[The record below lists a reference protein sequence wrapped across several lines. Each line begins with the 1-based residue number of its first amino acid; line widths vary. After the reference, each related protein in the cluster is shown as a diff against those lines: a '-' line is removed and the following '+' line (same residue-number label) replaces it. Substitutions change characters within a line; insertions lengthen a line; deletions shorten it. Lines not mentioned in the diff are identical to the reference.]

1 MKTSE
6 IQSVLSKNKY
16 NYPMVIWSEIDSHS
30 QIILAT
36 NPETFKVIFEFKDHS
51 FKSFIKDLEDKLHLE
66 NILDKT
72 ILGDE
77 LVMPLDVFE
86 FDENDLKWSELSE
99 YILKNYH
106 EYTADKAL
114 TKEINLE
121 LEKNHIADYSAS
133 ILESVYS
140 SILYFLLNKS
150 TEIGVVEIMFL
161 GNIVFDERLNS
172 IIHRD
177 LPETI
182 NISMANL

>member
-1 MKTSE
+1 MKKSE
-6 IQSVLSKNKY
+6 IKSVLSKNKY

-36 NPETFKVIFEFKDHS
+36 NSETFKVIFEFQDNN
-51 FKSFIKDLEDKLHLE
+51 FNSFIKKIESKLNLD

-77 LVMPLDVFE
+77 SVMPLDVFE
-86 FDENDLKWSELSE
+86 FDETNLKWGELSE

-106 EYTADKAL
+106 QYQTDKSL
-114 TKEINLE
+114 TKEINTE

-161 GNIVFDERLNS
+161 GDIIFDERLNY